1 MMSWKTAYRQNEFE
15 ISIIAIIVGIFLL
28 LIGLFGTFL
37 SEYAVEPFIAINDF
51 IGPWKWWFLV
61 VGILLIFIFT
71 VTIYL
76 RIKRLNEF
84 DDLYDTE
91 SKSKFRKNVA
101 RIETLAIKLGPEFE
115 EKVIEKEEEFNLRR

>member
-1 MMSWKTAYRQNEFE
+1 MSWKTAYRQNEFE
-15 ISIIAIIVGIFLL
+15 ISVIAIIVGIFLL

-37 SEYAVEPFIAINDF
+37 SEYTVEPFIAVNDF
-51 IGPWKWWFLV
+51 IGPWTWWFLV
-61 VGILLIFIFT
+61 LGILLIFIFT

-84 DDLYDTE
+84 DDLYNTE